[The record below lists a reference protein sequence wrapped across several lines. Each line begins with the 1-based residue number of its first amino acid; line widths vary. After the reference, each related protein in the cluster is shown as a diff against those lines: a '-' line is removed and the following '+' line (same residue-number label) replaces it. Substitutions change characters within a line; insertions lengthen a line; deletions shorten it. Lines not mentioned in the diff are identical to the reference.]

1 MRLIADCVHAGGV
14 VQRQQV
20 HDQALRLLDRRWH
33 SADAPTFDASKE
45 SKLLNSMGENWPAEF
60 SVDAYNNHFNLAVSR
75 ASRCHL
81 NPLNDDPESMQLR
94 SLWWGAFADPPVESP
109 YFMAAQEAR
118 AVTGQHNTTMAHR
131 TAWQAAMIK
140 SITTFV
146 KAGVGKAVG
155 GLSRGQVSA
164 RYGGFVPPGLDVD
177 AYAAAAPR
185 AFPGGGRGDGPP
197 RTKLCVRCPLQADG
211 KLTVHDRSFKCDAMA
226 DCTGCGSNGHLEH
239 SCWIIHGVPPGTK
252 ISAGFHDE
260 LTRLHALQKIG
271 KFDWMTTPTTLRWME
286 SARLR
291 KGASAGSVAASVA
304 GMCEDMEAEMA
315 YAESC
320 GFQPLPLSTGPTAML
335 PATPVIYP
343 GVVGGNVAESIA
355 GSGVSDVYRSM
366 LAFDGIVGGNA
377 ASANDVHEHVWRAS
391 SANCGTCGDRAGEM
405 CGGCSATWCSCSG
418 LVVPP
423 PRGVP
428 TPGPVML
435 PAPPPFPF
443 VPPASAPRFASTAD
457 PGVEARMVVPA
468 VAGGGGGAPY
478 LVALPCIV
486 RVAMWGLL
494 VLMMVVPCW
503 AWLIRTDHS
512 LLDSAY
518 AALVAWSPRFSAL
531 LVVVW
536 QYVVHLHGAIWATLP
551 MAVVTIGLLGVFAGD
566 TVLALVRSEVAGAVA
581 ALRAARRNV
590 LRIPQR
596 IPWLVLVMLGVVHI
610 VRSSPPPSVSSSA
623 LQLPS
628 VVSCSYPIG
637 ALTRGVVK
645 PSAARAV
652 VGAFDARL
660 LPGGGNG
667 TWAARLPHGTWVVDS
682 GAELMIAGK
691 FIYPYSTVVERRPDV
706 SIKGVDGALTRVD
719 NVVRTMVRLPDGD
732 HCVREI
738 LVCDAFEI
746 ALWSTEYMACFGF
759 CALLMPA
766 GKESVVRTPGGC
778 DVALGHRPYR
788 LLAPCRVPTRAEF
801 SSSASVVSA
810 DAVALAAVGTAAGVP
825 LPRQLT
831 SH

>member
-1 MRLIADCVHAGGV
+1 MAAALALNAAAKASVAKLCDTLITRQSFFPIFDESRGAADYARWRKDLLTCVQSVGAGFKESLLYTGSVPEATIMTDANIMLDTADGHTQLTMPQMRQQAMLIVIRLTLSPDGESMRLIADCVHAGGV

-405 CGGCSATWCSCSG
+405 CGGCSATWCSCPG

-428 TPGPVML
+428 TPRACHASCS
-435 PAPPPFPF
+435 PAFP
-443 VPPASAPRFASTAD
+443 
-457 PGVEARMVVPA
+457 
-468 VAGGGGGAPY
+468 
-478 LVALPCIV
+478 L
-486 RVAMWGLL
+486 
-494 VLMMVVPCW
+494 
-503 AWLIRTDHS
+503 
-512 LLDSAY
+512 
-518 AALVAWSPRFSAL
+518 
-531 LVVVW
+531 
-536 QYVVHLHGAIWATLP
+536 
-551 MAVVTIGLLGVFAGD
+551 
-566 TVLALVRSEVAGAVA
+566 
-581 ALRAARRNV
+581 
-590 LRIPQR
+590 
-596 IPWLVLVMLGVVHI
+596 
-610 VRSSPPPSVSSSA
+610 RSSRLRSA
-623 LQLPS
+623 F
-628 VVSCSYPIG
+628 C
-637 ALTRGVVK
+637 
-645 PSAARAV
+645 
-652 VGAFDARL
+652 
-660 LPGGGNG
+660 
-667 TWAARLPHGTWVVDS
+667 
-682 GAELMIAGK
+682 
-691 FIYPYSTVVERRPDV
+691 IY
-706 SIKGVDGALTRVD
+706 G
-719 NVVRTMVRLPDGD
+719 
-732 HCVREI
+732 
-738 LVCDAFEI
+738 
-746 ALWSTEYMACFGF
+746 
-759 CALLMPA
+759 
-766 GKESVVRTPGGC
+766 
-778 DVALGHRPYR
+778 
-788 LLAPCRVPTRAEF
+788 
-801 SSSASVVSA
+801 
-810 DAVALAAVGTAAGVP
+810 
-825 LPRQLT
+825 
-831 SH
+831 